1 MGRVSFPHSSTAAVR
16 KKKIIRTAEPGAARK
31 KNHHHYHHHHH
42 HHHHHAAVGEEVPV
56 QRRRQHPGT
65 THACGAVLESRVGG
79 SRPSVRVRRE
89 RTPCVGSCPNLSS
102 GRWWLR
108 VAAFALRPATRA
120 AGATD
125 TRGGLHME
133 ARRGHVALAAR
144 PGVGASIISAQQ
156 HCCCAEKEN
165 HPHSSTA
172 AVRKKK
178 IIIIISITIIIVII
192 ITLITRSFFWP
203 NSRRV

>member
-1 MGRVSFPHSSTAAVR
+1 MNHTSDTGCCSSSTEAPASR
-16 KKKIIRTAEPGAARK
+16 DDARLRGS
-31 KNHHHYHHHHH
+31 
-42 HHHHHAAVGEEVPV
+42 ARIP
-56 QRRRQHPGT
+56 
-65 THACGAVLESRVGG
+65 RVGG

-89 RTPCVGSCPNLSS
+89 RTPSVGSCPNLSS

-120 AGATD
+120 AGVTD

-156 HCCCAEKEN
+156 HCCCAKRAN
-165 HPHSSTA
+165 HPHNSTA
-172 AVRKKK
+172 ALWKRTNHHHYHHHHHHGY
-178 IIIIISITIIIVII
+178 IDT
-192 ITLITRSFFWP
+192 
-203 NSRRV
+203 